1 MVKKAVIYVKKAM
14 VLLIVVSFFV
24 VAAGC
29 GKGND
34 QSSLEISDNVEFG
47 EKDYE
52 KIVAANNG
60 LGLTWLSEAEPN
72 EDGNIFISPTS
83 LFMAL
88 SMVYNGADGVT
99 KEEIAKVL
107 QIEGMPAN
115 ELNQANASLMNLLHS
130 SSKRVQLIVAN
141 SIWLNENYHF
151 QNQFAQHN
159 RDYYNAEI
167 QEIDIYDRESP
178 KIINNWVKEKTNG
191 KIEEIVE
198 SPLDPDL
205 VTILI
210 NAIYFKGDWKYEF
223 AKSQTEDRP
232 FYLAD
237 GTTKSILLMT
247 LHEKLPYMEN
257 ETLQAVSL
265 PYGENNEMS
274 MNVFLPKENI
284 RLEEFKGKLT
294 YENWQKWTSEFQEK
308 EGTVLLPKFK
318 LEYETSLKNTLQK
331 LGMTTAF
338 TKGANF
344 SKMIQEDDPLWISQ
358 VKQKTF
364 IDVNEEGTEAA
375 AATSVEMVTE
385 TFNMDGPFHME
396 VNRPFLITITEN
408 KSGHILFIGAINNP

>member
-1 MVKKAVIYVKKAM
+1 MKKAM

-29 GKGND
+29 GKSKD
-34 QSSLEISDNVEFG
+34 QSSLEISDNVKFG

-52 KIVAANNG
+52 KIVSSNNG

-107 QIEGMPAN
+107 QVEGMPAN

-130 SSKRVQLIVAN
+130 SSKQVQLNVAN

-151 QNQFAQHN
+151 QREFAQN
-159 RDYYNAEI
+159 NSDYYNAEI
-167 QEIDIYDRESP
+167 QEIDIYDSGSS
-178 KIINNWVKEKTNG
+178 KMINNWVKEKTNG
-191 KIEEIVE
+191 KIDEIVE
-198 SPLDPDL
+198 TPLDPDL

-223 AKSQTEDRP
+223 DKSQTEDRP

-237 GTTKSILLMT
+237 GTTKSIPLMT
-247 LHEKLPYMEN
+247 LHEKLAYMEN
-257 ETLQAVSL
+257 ENLQAVSL
-265 PYGENNEMS
+265 PYGNENEMS
-274 MNVFLPKENI
+274 MNVFLPREKM
-284 RLEEFKGKLT
+284 RLEEFKKMLT

-308 EGTVLLPKFK
+308 EGTVLLPKFNW
-318 LEYETSLKNTLQK
+318 NTK
-331 LGMTTAF
+331 
-338 TKGANF
+338 
-344 SKMIQEDDPLWISQ
+344 
-358 VKQKTF
+358 
-364 IDVNEEGTEAA
+364 
-375 AATSVEMVTE
+375 
-385 TFNMDGPFHME
+385 H
-396 VNRPFLITITEN
+396 
-408 KSGHILFIGAINNP
+408 H